1 MEFKKDVLKY
11 AKENSNNSASKKFKV
26 DRERVRQWVQ
36 NDNRLLPMK
45 GS

>member
-11 AKENSNNSASKKFKV
+11 AKENSNNSTSKKFKV